1 MILIR
6 IIEKN
11 EDGKERT
18 SWEQN
23 VNLTTQEVVEWI
35 KGKEGEKNNR
45 AKGLLSCRE
54 HLQKSMFVN

>member
-35 KGKEGEKNNR
+35 KGKEGE
-45 AKGLLSCRE
+45 
-54 HLQKSMFVN
+54 